1 MREKY
6 TGSMKYLL
14 GVTMS
19 NNAALVSLI
28 GKPKKASCLNSQ

>member
-6 TGSMKYLL
+6 TGSMKYLV

-19 NNAALVSLI
+19 NNAAS
-28 GKPKKASCLNSQ
+28 GPSFLNREA